1 MKTTPYELVFGQPP
15 RQLVL
20 PGAKCG
26 SNIMEEDL
34 EDIINDH
41 LPFKS
46 DDQPSSKS
54 DDQPPSE
61 SDDQPPFE
69 SDDQPPSE
77 SDDQPPSES
86 DDQPPSES
94 DDQPPSE
101 SDDQP
106 PSKSH
111 ARIPSGDQPPS
122 ESDDQP
128 PSVSDTQHLS
138 KSSAQDVSE
147 SDDQLE
153 KKSNNSPQRIV
164 KANSLLA
171 TSDKHKRIRE
181 QADASYRRNAERMQV
196 KYTKGKNKKVY
207 YLGYVGVCMYTR
219 YLCI

>member
-15 RQLVL
+15 RQSVF

-41 LPFKS
+41 LPSKS

-61 SDDQPPFE
+61 SDDQPPFKSRAQPCSTKSHAQTPSDDQTPSE
-69 SDDQPPSE
+69 SDDQPPRAQSCSSKSHAQISSDDQPPSE
-77 SDDQPPSES
+77 SDDQ
-86 DDQPPSES
+86 
-94 DDQPPSE
+94 
-101 SDDQP
+101 
-106 PSKSH
+106 
-111 ARIPSGDQPPS
+111 
-122 ESDDQP
+122 
-128 PSVSDTQHLS
+128 HLS
-138 KSSAQDVSE
+138 KSHAQDVSE

-207 YLGYVGVCMYTR
+207 YLGYVGSLHVY
-219 YLCI
+219 

>member
-1 MKTTPYELVFGQPP
+1 MKTTLYELVFGQPP
-15 RQLVL
+15 RQSVF

-34 EDIINDH
+34 EVIINDH
-41 LPFKS
+41 LPSKSDDQLPSES

-54 DDQPPSE
+54 RAQPSSKSHAQTP
-61 SDDQPPFE
+61 

-77 SDDQPPSES
+77 SDDQPPSKPRAKS
-86 DDQPPSES
+86 CSSKSRAQPSSKSHAAQTPS

-106 PSKSH
+106 PSKSC
-111 ARIPSGDQPPS
+111 AQPP
-122 ESDDQP
+122 
-128 PSVSDTQHLS
+128 VSDTQYLS
-138 KSSAQDVSE
+138 KSRAQDVSE
-147 SDDQLE
+147 SDDQLQITVE
-153 KKSNNSPQRIV
+153 KKSNNSPQSIV

-207 YLGYVGVCMYTR
+207 
-219 YLCI
+219 

>member
-15 RQLVL
+15 RQSVF

-41 LPFKS
+41 LPSKS

-54 DDQPPSE
+54 DDQPSSE
-61 SDDQPPFE
+61 SD
-69 SDDQPPSE
+69 
-77 SDDQPPSES
+77 
-86 DDQPPSES
+86 
-94 DDQPPSE
+94 
-101 SDDQP
+101 
-106 PSKSH
+106 
-111 ARIPSGDQPPS
+111 DQPPS

-128 PSVSDTQHLS
+128 PSVSDTQHLT
-138 KSSAQDVSE
+138 KSHAQDASE

-219 YLCI
+219 FLCI